1 MTRWPANLSRSTLLA
16 LTVTVV
22 SSVASAQAT
31 YDLVYTPLP
40 PGYDEGFCVGIN
52 NFDDAVGVNQAL
64 GVAPRSFLFVNG
76 VMTEIKPFD
85 FVANAYVPCDNAAR
99 DINDAGTIIGDRVPT
114 GLTVL
119 KPYKLDGTL
128 GSGGSLTT
136 YLMSQPTQLGYGLK
150 INNNGVFGVTSRRTE
165 FGSNWRNLLMTGPE
179 TFVDATGTTASGYN
193 SGSLTDISETGTVI
207 SYTSNPQGGYST
219 QTVLAN
225 GTLVPNGSAWFM
237 QGLSPNGLWRV
248 GFDLGNVP
256 ILSSAVPPNNGQGI
270 GLPRPGNLAYQPRD
284 MNDADEIIGIVY
296 VGSSILP
303 VIWRN
308 RTTAPERL
316 SDIIDPA
323 LAAGRTDWRLVDI
336 NACGVIVGFA
346 RTTDGKWRGFVAT
359 PKGGFDLQLYINDYM
374 GNYADR
380 TAKVELLSSNGSTV
394 LVSSPRRMNALGE
407 FTFPSTRTGGFQLR
421 IKPDG
426 CLSRV
431 HTTALVPPFR
441 TYVGVQYTPGDIDN
455 DNEISILDYL
465 SLSAYFERNSTDGLS
480 PAWTQKDASGIRP
493 KDADIDGDGEV
504 SILDY
509 LRLSA
514 AFGQSGQ

>member
-1 MTRWPANLSRSTLLA
+1 
-16 LTVTVV
+16 
-22 SSVASAQAT
+22 
-31 YDLVYTPLP
+31 
-40 PGYDEGFCVGIN
+40 
-52 NFDDAVGVNQAL
+52 
-64 GVAPRSFLFVNG
+64 
-76 VMTEIKPFD
+76 
-85 FVANAYVPCDNAAR
+85 
-99 DINDAGTIIGDRVPT
+99 
-114 GLTVL
+114 
-119 KPYKLDGTL
+119 
-128 GSGGSLTT
+128 
-136 YLMSQPTQLGYGLK
+136 
-150 INNNGVFGVTSRRTE
+150 
-165 FGSNWRNLLMTGPE
+165 
-179 TFVDATGTTASGYN
+179 
-193 SGSLTDISETGTVI
+193 
-207 SYTSNPQGGYST
+207 
-219 QTVLAN
+219 
-225 GTLVPNGSAWFM
+225 
-237 QGLSPNGLWRV
+237 
-248 GFDLGNVP
+248 
-256 ILSSAVPPNNGQGI
+256 
-270 GLPRPGNLAYQPRD
+270 

-394 LVSSPRRMNALGE
+394 LVSSPRRMNAQGE

-431 HTTALVPPFR
+431 HATALVPPFR